1 MAFLKLVATDSPLP
15 KIRLFER
22 RSLIS
27 LKPNELWQ
35 IQSGVV
41 RTMSWHE
48 DGTVIN
54 LGLWGTGDII
64 SQLLSTADPY
74 QIECL
79 TTVEAIQLAVHDYG
93 ELNTALIKQIHN
105 LQDLLKILHR
115 RPVDQALVQFLSWLA
130 QKFGREVKKGT
141 MIELRLTHQE
151 IAEMLRTTR
160 VTVTRMLNDFER
172 QGIIK
177 RFSGQSILLLNEFAT
192 WHYKI

>member
-1 MAFLKLVATDSPLP
+1 MAFLRLVSTDSPPP

-27 LKPNELWQ
+27 FKPNELWR

-41 RTMSWHE
+41 RTMSWHD

-64 SQLLSTADPY
+64 SPLLSTADPY
-74 QIECL
+74 HIECL
-79 TTVEAIQLAVHDYG
+79 TTVEAIQLAALDYS
-93 ELNTALIKQIHN
+93 ELNAALIKQIHN
-105 LQDLLKILHR
+105 LQDLLKILHC

-130 QKFGREVKKGT
+130 QKFGREVKKGK
-141 MIELRLTHQE
+141 MIELRLSHQE

-160 VTVTRMLNDFER
+160 VTVTRTLNDFER
-172 QGIIK
+172 QGIIE

-192 WHYKI
+192 WHYEI